1 MIAWF
6 LSTFFPVSPLQTRL
20 LYPEVEMCEHWT
32 LICSI
37 SPYATASSHH
47 AYTDSQLVTAAT
59 GKRKLPGSY
68 LTNNALEAFPAPLIL
83 PGDDIDCDPKYP
95 PQSFRSWLNLGVR
108 NHVTSRR
115 NVIYLAAA
123 PDIDVD
129 VAFMRDWQ
137 HPRLGRN
144 TRRVR
149 PASGPL
155 FCYLCVQNANPM
167 GADGVDVNVIA
178 AYLRTFY
185 HGLEVKV
192 LPQRLYFTSWEDESS
207 ARRGC
212 STQNQKCQQ
221 VGLSTGGEIV
231 RIRVRSTPPADTVS
245 PPQLFAYPYQLNLND
260 LTDVAMDI
268 LPSDAYALLLM
279 TAHDIYESDDDDFC
293 CGRAWGASRV
303 AIVSSARYH
312 TIMDDLH
319 DVDGEHVWPASHC
332 KAFVDEISAQGQAGI
347 SGKSGRK
354 AMKGS
359 KAANEPTL
367 SLASTPL
374 QKALN
379 AHLHAFSTGI
389 TPDANAASTLLFRLC
404 RTTSHELGH
413 CFGLDHCMYK
423 ACVMQGSGS
432 AAAISVSG
440 V

>member
-1 MIAWF
+1 M
-6 LSTFFPVSPLQTRL
+6 
-20 LYPEVEMCEHWT
+20 
-32 LICSI
+32 
-37 SPYATASSHH
+37 
-47 AYTDSQLVTAAT
+47 
-59 GKRKLPGSY
+59 
-68 LTNNALEAFPAPLIL
+68 
-83 PGDDIDCDPKYP
+83 
-95 PQSFRSWLNLGVR
+95 
-108 NHVTSRR
+108 
-115 NVIYLAAA
+115 
-123 PDIDVD
+123 
-129 VAFMRDWQ
+129 
-137 HPRLGRN
+137 
-144 TRRVR
+144 
-149 PASGPL
+149 
-155 FCYLCVQNANPM
+155 
-167 GADGVDVNVIA
+167 DVNVIA

-192 LPQRLYFTSWEDESS
+192 LPQRLSFTSWEDESS

-303 AIVSSARYH
+303 AIVSSARYN

-319 DVDGEHVWPASHC
+319 GVDGEHVWPASHC
-332 KAFVDEISAQGQAGI
+332 KAFVDEISAHGQAGN
-347 SGKSGRK
+347 SDKPARK

-359 KAANEPTL
+359 ETANVPTL
-367 SLASTPL
+367 SPTARPL

-379 AHLHAFSTGI
+379 AHLHSFPTGI
-389 TPDANAASTLLFRLC
+389 SPDAKAASTLLFRLC

-432 AAAISVSG
+432 VAEDMRQPPYLCAVCDRKIAWAILQGNSARKEQSSTTMDSLPNQEGRRRARDEFEDCEGKISGWKRGRSLAMKEFCERQRGSFTALAAWCDAMLDIGAEES
-440 V
+440 